1 MSSACAALS
10 RFAQLDQRP
19 PQPGYTTDIRLQCS
33 ISHQLLPKNE
43 QTKPDEVRLSTTYP
57 CFPMAN
63 CLHVHQD
70 IPYLSPII
78 KEIEAERRERM
89 DLDAM
94 VIKK

>member
-1 MSSACAALS
+1 MCVSYN
-10 RFAQLDQRP
+10 P
-19 PQPGYTTDIRLQCS
+19 PVPPPFNY
-33 ISHQLLPKNE
+33 
-43 QTKPDEVRLSTTYP
+43 
-57 CFPMAN
+57 
-63 CLHVHQD
+63 LHTPQD